1 MAKGSRGGKRGVTL
15 STTDKQK
22 ITNDIVTHSI
32 TDNDRAERN
41 LTNSLDAEKKYV
53 DNYSNYVKTG
63 YIKSKN
69 DPWFKDHVDS
79 YNYLKS
85 TLDFFKKERKRTY
98 MYSFFCT
105 FAPKYKHACTR
116 KSRSMPN
123 Q

>member
-1 MAKGSRGGKRGVTL
+1 MGRCKSGGKGGKRGVTL
-15 STTDKQK
+15 SITDKQK

-53 DNYSNYVKTG
+53 DNYLNYVKTG

-85 TLDFFKKERKRTY
+85 KLDFFKKERKRLG
-98 MYSFFCT
+98 
-105 FAPKYKHACTR
+105 K
-116 KSRSMPN
+116 
-123 Q
+123 